1 MIIAVG
7 GSEENNVGIAGI
19 DRRLDEDHRGLVR
32 NRANLDIG
40 GTCERGDALLLGLH
54 RFGVVLQEGIG
65 PRDRQG
71 VVSRWKGREYDQGK
85 AGVVKLRSEERRV
98 GKECVSTCRSRW
110 LPYNSKKN
118 KMITST

>member
-71 VVSRWKGREYDQGK
+71 VVSRWKGREYEQGK
-85 AGVVKLRSEERRV
+85 DGVDR
-98 GKECVSTCRSRW
+98 
-110 LPYNSKKN
+110 
-118 KMITST
+118 TSTSMNYSN